1 MKFGISIQT
10 RGPTARP
17 DHLTTVVRHAEE
29 AGFHSVVLG
38 DHIVFPK
45 DISSRYPYSS
55 DAIHPGSIE
64 GETLEK
70 LTLLTFIAGKT
81 RRIRIVTG
89 VMISP
94 NRNPV
99 VAAKTLASM
108 DILSEGRLIVGVGA
122 GWMREEF
129 EALGLPPFEERGAV
143 SNEYIRAFKELWTK
157 ADPCF
162 RGKYCSFSN
171 IRFEPKPVQKPH
183 PPIWIGGESPAAL
196 RRAAVLGDGWHP
208 IGLNP
213 RFPLETLDQLRRA
226 MRRLDS
232 LAIEAGRN
240 PRDIE
245 VAYRVPTYE
254 LDSHSHS
261 KPFIGGADEVAG
273 DVRAFAEIGVGHL
286 VFDFRSND
294 VNRTLEL
301 IDGFAN
307 KVMPR
312 VEDLE

>member
-64 GETLEK
+64 GETLEQ

-89 VMISP
+89 VMILP

-99 VAAKTLASM
+99 VAAKTLATM

-143 SNEYIRAFKELWTK
+143 SNECIQAFKELWTK

-162 RGKYCSFSN
+162 QGKYYSFSN
-171 IRFEPKPVQKPH
+171 IRFDPKPVQRPH

-196 RRAAVLGDGWHP
+196 RRAAAMGDGWHP

-213 RFPLETLDQLRRA
+213 RYPLETVDQLQRA

-232 LAIEAGRN
+232 FTEEAGRN

-254 LDSHSHS
+254 LDSRSQS
-261 KPFIGGADEVAG
+261 KPFTGSSDEVAG
-273 DVRAFAEIGVGHL
+273 DVRACRDWGSSPCI
-286 VFDFRSND
+286 
-294 VNRTLEL
+294 
-301 IDGFAN
+301 
-307 KVMPR
+307 
-312 VEDLE
+312 